1 MGHST
6 TRGRSA
12 SGALALATAAA
23 LLAGCGYAPE
33 WSSGPGG
40 RPAAQDVAVEPS
52 APAVSATP
60 TALPSTQAPPP
71 IPTPTPTPTPT
82 PSVTAPSPEPTPTPT
97 KTTPPRTSLLYG
109 DRGPKVLA
117 LQQRLSELGYWL
129 GTPDGSFG
137 SLTQQAVFAL
147 QKSAGLSRDGIV
159 GPRTKKALANGVRP
173 RAKLSGDGVEID
185 LDRQL
190 LLVVRGGKVRTAL
203 NTSTGNGEEY
213 TSTRGTK
220 AIATTPAGS
229 YTVYRA
235 VDGPLTNSLGELWRP
250 RFFNRGIA
258 VHGSPNIPPYAAS
271 HGCARLANAAIDMI
285 WATDLM
291 PIGSRV
297 LVH

>member
-1 MGHST
+1 MGHSR
-6 TRGRSA
+6 TRGRPT
-12 SGALALATAAA
+12 SGALSLATAAV
-23 LLAGCGYAPE
+23 LLAGCGYVPQ
-33 WSSGPGG
+33 WSSGSGG

-52 APAVSATP
+52 APTVSATP
-60 TALPSTQAPPP
+60 TALPSTGT
-71 IPTPTPTPTPT
+71 PTPSATPTPTPT
-82 PSVTAPSPEPTPTPT
+82 PSATTPSPKPTPT
-97 KTTPPRTSLLYG
+97 KTTPPRTSLVRG
-109 DRGPKVLA
+109 DQGPKVLA

-159 GPRTKKALANGVRP
+159 GPRTKKALADGVRP
-173 RAKLSGDGVEID
+173 RARLSGDGVEID

-190 LLVVRGGKVRTAL
+190 LLVVRDGRVRTAL

-213 TSTRGTK
+213 TSTKGTR
-220 AIATTPAGS
+220 AIATTPKGS

-285 WATDLM
+285 WSKDLM
-291 PIGSRV
+291 PVGSRV